1 MSVLDL
7 RRTLAAREL
16 ELKVCCIDARRSWL
30 RDEIA
35 DLKHRIGERLA
46 EIEQRQKVLF

>member
-1 MSVLDL
+1 MSILDL

-16 ELKVCCIDARRSWL
+16 ELKVCYLESRRSWL
-30 RDEIA
+30 RGEIA